1 MYEAFESDKNI
12 YPECDY
18 RNDLVRFL
26 SNLYKRN
33 KGERMF
39 ILPPLPYYIIRGV
52 QR

>member
-33 KGERMF
+33 KGKRMF

-52 QR
+52 